1 MALLRLLKS
10 ETFRL
15 VAMGF
20 MLGSA
25 GVMMTQPAQAGAQAP
40 AYMQPDT
47 SSTPR

>member
-25 GVMMTQPAQAGAQAP
+25 GVMLTQPAQAGAQAP
-40 AYMQPDT
+40 VSAMADRA
-47 SSTPR
+47 SAHR